1 MEKRVLMIFLQRG
14 IWMENKKV
22 YTMSFSKV
30 YSLLIAKVERKGRTR
45 EEIDRITCWLTGYKK
60 EELDELLLKD
70 IAYGNVI

>member
-1 MEKRVLMIFLQRG
+1 MIFLQRG